1 MPEWWPKLLAAKR
14 LSDMSQ
20 SLTERE
26 RQVLEAVIETYVET
40 AEPAG
45 SRTISRRS
53 DMMLSAATIRNT
65 MSDLE
70 EKGYLSHQRAS
81 AGRIP
86 HGRAYRVYVD
96 SLMRLPPVS
105 PSDSDQI
112 REELTG
118 ERTAVDRILERAAQV
133 LGVLT
138 KELGVAVGPSLDDAL
153 LERLELLQ
161 VSSER
166 LLLVLSLKSG
176 VVRTIF
182 VEVPS
187 HMAPAAVRPVSVLL
201 NERLRGAPRSA
212 PPAAGPASGRR
223 PHDHDRRRAPGFPP
237 LALHAGDGLVSS
249 GCPVGRDRRAGP
261 HAHGLRQNR
270 RAGRPHQP
278 PRRGAARM
286 SRPSDYYALLGVA
299 RDAGEAEIQK
309 AYRGLAM
316 KHHPD
321 RVAAEEK
328 TAAEEKFKQIT
339 EAYEVLRD
347 PEKRAAYDRYG
358 VAGGRGGGAA
368 GGGGGVRPPPPPPG
382 APHF

>member
-1 MPEWWPKLLAAKR
+1 
-14 LSDMSQ
+14 MSQ

-53 DMMLSAATIRNT
+53 GMMLSAATIRNT

-70 EKGYLSHQRAS
+70 EKGFLYHPHTS

-86 HGRAYRVYVD
+86 TDLAYRVYVD

-138 KELGVAVGPSLDDAL
+138 KELGVAVGPSLDDAV

-166 LLLVLSLKSG
+166 LLLVLSLRSG

-187 HMAPAAVRPVSVLL
+187 HMAPDAVRQVAVVL
-201 NERLRGAPRSA
+201 NERLGGLQLREIRATLSDRLRDAAGGSRAPQPLHTLISEGAQLFGLPAGAP
-212 PPAAGPASGRR
+212 PPR
-223 PHDHDRRRAPGFPP
+223 P
-237 LALHAGDGLVSS
+237 LAL
-249 GCPVGRDRRAGP
+249 
-261 HAHGLRQNR
+261 
-270 RAGRPHQP
+270 
-278 PRRGAARM
+278 
-286 SRPSDYYALLGVA
+286 
-299 RDAGEAEIQK
+299 
-309 AYRGLAM
+309 
-316 KHHPD
+316 
-321 RVAAEEK
+321 
-328 TAAEEKFKQIT
+328 
-339 EAYEVLRD
+339 
-347 PEKRAAYDRYG
+347 RAAATRS
-358 VAGGRGGGAA
+358 A
-368 GGGGGVRPPPPPPG
+368 
-382 APHF
+382 